1 MNLTPKHNPDEFN
14 QFLFE
19 EIDLNLYQHKFLRD
33 FIVKAQKGQ
42 SILYN
47 SSVINTTDLGWILII
62 HSEMLLIY
70 GHDWSTE
77 QFQEISEVFDLN
89 KYTNYTLAGEDE
101 LIEEL
106 INFYKPKNSQ
116 TEKRRLFYQTE
127 NVNVFDTNNFRI
139 ELGMLNQLDE
149 LALMLQGYY
158 HEEYNGLNDKEFED
172 MQGRMFSM
180 IENKKVYILLNS
192 DNKITSFCSIV
203 DPDIG
208 ILFTKNEHRNKGC
221 GKIILSYCS
230 DLLQQKNTEV
240 FLMTDRDK
248 PESNQ
253 VCSKVGFEPY
263 FNYKMIQINCG

>member
-1 MNLTPKHNPDEFN
+1 MNLTPKHNPKEFN
-14 QFLFE
+14 RFLLE
-19 EIDLNLYQHKFLRD
+19 EIDLDLYQHKFLRD
-33 FIVKAQKGQ
+33 TIVKAQKGQ
-42 SILYN
+42 SMITDL
-47 SSVINTTDLGWILII
+47 SVINTTDFGWILII

-70 GHDWSTE
+70 GHKWNAE
-77 QFQEISEVFDLN
+77 QFQEISEIFDLN

-116 TEKRRLFYQTE
+116 TEKRRLFYQSE
-127 NVNVFDTNNFRI
+127 NINAFDTNNFRI
-139 ELGMLNQLDE
+139 ELGTLNQLNE
-149 LALMLQGYY
+149 LAFMLQEYY
-158 HEEYNGLNDKEFED
+158 HEEYNGLNDKEIED
-172 MQGRMFSM
+172 MKDRMFSM
-180 IENKKVYILLNS
+180 IQSDEVYVLLNS
-192 DNKITSFCSIV
+192 DNKIISFCSII

-208 ILFTKNEHRNKGC
+208 ILFTKNEYRNKGY

-230 DLLQQKNTEV
+230 VILQQRNSMV

-263 FNYKMIQINCG
+263 FNYKMIKINCG